1 VPQLVRNGG
10 LDLVCREQRQDR
22 IVHLHHVRLA
32 GAGYAKNT
40 SPEERTTLPPL
51 QLIREP
57 RQQSSPLSFPAGSKS
72 LGTVFAH
79 HPLRRLMTMS
89 ITRAFIVAGAAAL
102 ATVLGSSQ
110 ALAQEP
116 PPTRTPVLRIVQS
129 SPVTTLEGEL
139 VRVDTM
145 ARMIVVKTADGK
157 EEQLAYTDST
167 KVSGAQKSVA
177 GLANPT
183 PTQVSVLFTGSGS
196 NRVATEITVREA
208 KS

>member
-1 VPQLVRNGG
+1 
-10 LDLVCREQRQDR
+10 
-22 IVHLHHVRLA
+22 
-32 GAGYAKNT
+32 
-40 SPEERTTLPPL
+40 
-51 QLIREP
+51 
-57 RQQSSPLSFPAGSKS
+57 
-72 LGTVFAH
+72 
-79 HPLRRLMTMS
+79 MS

-102 ATVLGSSQ
+102 ATVLGGSQ

-145 ARMIVVKTADGK
+145 ARLIVVKTADGK

-177 GLANPT
+177 GLANST
-183 PTQVSVLFTGSGS
+183 PAQVSVRFTGSGS